1 MFISDILAEPCIS
14 SVVIPA
20 WDPDRLITFLS
31 RDFMDIA
38 KRVDDT
44 NSPVDNKVSFSLKS
58 GAFSLKVT
66 SSDILT
72 SSSVDFPIAETTTI
86 GKKPASFLSETFLA
100 IALSFSTSPI
110 EVPPYF

>member
-1 MFISDILAEPCIS
+1 
-14 SVVIPA
+14 
-20 WDPDRLITFLS
+20 
-31 RDFMDIA
+31 MDIA

-86 GKKPASFLSETFLA
+86 EKNRGGFFKEPFLE
-100 IALSFSTSPI
+100 
-110 EVPPYF
+110 